1 VVESVGIFV
10 PEFSRPLSQK
20 CGSLMHTQSS
30 LWESA
35 VDISGQMETLQR
47 LSDRR
52 LWFCEDMEGETG
64 RNLRTAS
71 LVRTRASAGE
81 PGEHGRHSMRG
92 PRNFILNL
100 ISILQHFYVPYNKD
114 MLVN

>member
-1 VVESVGIFV
+1 MVESVGIFV
-10 PEFSRPLSQK
+10 PEFSRPLSPK
-20 CGSLMHTQSS
+20 SGSLMHSQSS
-30 LWESA
+30 LCESA
-35 VDISGQMETLQR
+35 ADISGQMDALQR

-52 LWFCEDMEGETG
+52 LWFCEDLEDETG

-81 PGEHGRHSMRG
+81 SGEHGRHSMLG

-100 ISILQHFYVPYNKD
+100 ISILQHFYNKD